1 MIHTGQP
8 QDLLILRDTGAG
20 LFLGDGE
27 GNDVLLPNKYVPA
40 QFTIGDRLHVFVY
53 RDSEDR
59 IVATTLVPRIQ
70 LGECAFLPVKHIGK
84 AGAFVDIGLEK
95 DLLVPFREQQHPME
109 AGRSYVVYM
118 GLDNKTDR
126 LYGSTRIERHL
137 LPAPP
142 SITKGAVVD
151 LLVHGRGELGWSA
164 VVQGRYRGLVY
175 ANETFK
181 PLSIGLRLT
190 GHVKHVREDGK
201 LDISLQ
207 PIGYERYNDGNTR
220 LLAERLRA
228 NNGFLPVTDKTSP
241 EEIHRLFG
249 ISKKAFKQ
257 ALGALYKAR
266 HVQLGERGITWTGG
280 EDGQ

>member
-8 QDLLILRDTGAG
+8 QELLILRDTSAG

-40 QFTIGDRLHVFVY
+40 QFAIGDRLHVFVY

-59 IVATTLVPRIQ
+59 IVATTLVPGIQ
-70 LGECAFLPVKHIGK
+70 LGECAFLPVKHMGR

-142 SITKGAVVD
+142 TMAKGDAVD
-151 LLVHGRGELGWSA
+151 LLVHGRSEMGWA
-164 VVQGRYRGLVY
+164 VVVNGRYRGLVF

-190 GHVKHVREDGK
+190 GHVKQVREDGK

-207 PIGYERYNDGNTR
+207 PIGYARYNDANTR
-220 LLAERLRA
+220 LLADRLRA

-241 EEIHRLFG
+241 EEVHRLFG

-266 HVQLGERGITWTGG
+266 HVQLGEGGITWTGG
-280 EDGQ
+280 ED

>member
-1 MIHTGQP
+1 MIPTGQ
-8 QDLLILRDTGAG
+8 QQELSILRDTGVG

-40 QFTIGDRLHVFVY
+40 QFAIGDRLSVFVY

-59 IVATTLVPRIQ
+59 QVATTLLPKIL
-70 LGECAFLPVKHIGK
+70 LGECAFLPVKDTGR

-95 DLLVPFREQQHPME
+95 DLLVPFREQQHPLQ

-118 GLDNKTDR
+118 GLDEKTDR
-126 LYGSTRIERHL
+126 LYGSTRIDRHL
-137 LPAPP
+137 RPAPP
-142 SITKGAVVD
+142 SVAHGQAVQ
-151 LLVHGRGELGWSA
+151 LLVHGRSEMGWS
-164 VVQGRYRGLVY
+164 VVVNGMYRGLVF

-181 PLSIGLRLT
+181 PLSFGDRLT
-190 GHVKHVREDGK
+190 GHVKQVREDGK

-207 PIGYERYNDGNTR
+207 PIGYEHYNDTNTR
-220 LLAERLRA
+220 MLAERLRA
-228 NNGFLPVTDKTSP
+228 SNGFLPVTDKTSP

-266 HVQLGERGITWTGG
+266 KVKIGEGGITWTGSPG
-280 EDGQ
+280 GQ